1 MFLHYKNKKSV
12 EDIEKDI
19 ARIREQATSFTKRN
33 EKGVFILGDN
43 FNAMSML
50 LDEFENKIDLIYID
64 PHSIQNL
71 IFIIM
76 KIGLL
81 I

>member
-1 MFLHYKNKKSV
+1 MFLHYKNKKSD

-50 LDEFENKIDLIYID
+50 LDEFESL
-64 PHSIQNL
+64 
-71 IFIIM
+71 
-76 KIGLL
+76 
-81 I
+81 

>member
-50 LDEFENKIDLIYID
+50 LDEFENKIRAYKKK
-64 PHSIQNL
+64 SVN
-71 IFIIM
+71 
-76 KIGLL
+76 
-81 I
+81 